1 MSRAARAV
9 LLLGI
14 TQIIGYGTLI
24 YAVVLAVPRISD
36 SFGWSRAFGL
46 SGFSLALIVAG
57 LASPRIG
64 QLIERFGGRGV
75 MAAGSATA
83 ACGLA
88 AMSLVAGPTSYLLV
102 WTVLGL
108 GMAATLYDPA
118 FATLGSLF
126 ASRARRLITSL
137 TLIAGFASTI
147 GWPTTLYLLET
158 HGWRET
164 YLVFAAVTAFVA
176 LPLHLALPR
185 SDLPVSRA
193 GGGSVPATGAQERGI
208 FVEDRAR
215 RHIFLLLA
223 IAFSS
228 AAFQFVGLSAHLL
241 ALLGELGMP
250 ATAAV
255 MVGTLIGPSQVGARV
270 LELLWAR
277 NVSPLAVGL
286 ASGTVILLAFA
297 VLTLLGVDT
306 LSASVFAVLYGGSN
320 GLSTIVRGTLPL
332 YLFGADGYAVLLGR
346 IARPVLIVGA
356 LAPFAL
362 GVAFDFAGASAAL
375 ALAFAASCLS
385 CAALGA
391 IVVLRGHLSRVDLP
405 RPG

>member
-1 MSRAARAV
+1 
-9 LLLGI
+9 
-14 TQIIGYGTLI
+14 
-24 YAVVLAVPRISD
+24 
-36 SFGWSRAFGL
+36 
-46 SGFSLALIVAG
+46 
-57 LASPRIG
+57 
-64 QLIERFGGRGV
+64 
-75 MAAGSATA
+75 
-83 ACGLA
+83 
-88 AMSLVAGPTSYLLV
+88 
-102 WTVLGL
+102 
-108 GMAATLYDPA
+108 MAATLYDPA

-126 ASRARRLITSL
+126 ASRARRLITAL

-147 GWPTTLYLLET
+147 GWPATLYLLET
-158 HGWRET
+158 LGWRDT
-164 YLVFAAVTAFVA
+164 YLMFAAVTAFVA

-185 SDLPVSRA
+185 PEAVAVRPDASVPGGPLSEA
-193 GGGSVPATGAQERGI
+193 GGI
-208 FVEDRAR
+208 FPGAR
-215 RHIFLLLA
+215 RRRHAFLLLA
-223 IAFSS
+223 LAFSC

-270 LELLWAR
+270 LELWWAR
-277 NVSPLAVGL
+277 NVSPLAVAL
-286 ASGTVILLAFA
+286 TSGAVILLAFV
-297 VLTLLGVDT
+297 VLSLFGVDT
-306 LSASVFAVLYGGSN
+306 QSASVFAILYGGSN

-391 IVVLRGHLSRVDLP
+391 IVVLRGHVSRVDLP